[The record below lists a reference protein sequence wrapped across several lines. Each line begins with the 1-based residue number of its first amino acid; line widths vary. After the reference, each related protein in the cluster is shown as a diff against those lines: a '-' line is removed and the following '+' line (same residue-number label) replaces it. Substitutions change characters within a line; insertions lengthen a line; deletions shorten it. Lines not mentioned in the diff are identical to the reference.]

1 MDIQSSKI
9 ELVQMILNIEN
20 FEFIEKLKAFV
31 KNEKIDIWDELSDAE
46 KDDIQKGI
54 VELDKG
60 ERVLYDDFIKDYS

>member
-46 KDDIQKGI
+46 KDEIQKGI

>member
-20 FEFIEKLKAFV
+20 FEYIEKLKTFV
-31 KNEKIDIWDELSDAE
+31 KNEKIDIWDELSKTE
-46 KDDIQKGI
+46 KEEIQKGI
-54 VELDKG
+54 AELDKG